1 MLFYIQKYKEINDA
15 LNISPEKFDFY
26 VRCKEYEWY
35 LSGIIFYINKGN
47 CIIKRN
53 NINDSILDEIIRK
66 CKFNPS
72 LITNILEGHYICV
85 IKRPGNIKV
94 FGDKFNRKNLF
105 YCESKEQIYFDN
117 KITKEIISKKPH
129 RINEIFLYSYFLI
142 GYGNAATTIFKD
154 IKRLAYC
161 DYLLYENDKINIIN
175 TFNPKKID
183 NNYNE
188 NHIQYF
194 KKLFYESVNSRISE
208 NKNNWVMASGGWDS
222 TLIIDTLL
230 KHTERQKVKMIAFEV
245 QLKSGQIANIFEI
258 KRAKDIA
265 KHYGVD
271 FHLVKVNLKSS
282 KLIDKWKKYA
292 ANCFDNQTFQWPIN
306 HYSIPEYVKNIDNSC
321 GSIFSGECAD
331 SFQNYGFSQYN
342 SVKSNDLNF
351 NEYADKMKTYLY
363 GPTFL
368 NKIVDNTF
376 KSDIIY
382 NIFKKINPQIQF
394 FDINPDISKYILSFI
409 YSSVRLPFVMPKD
422 IHIFKNQYSKRMI
435 EYIISEYLQKYIER
449 LTPDNIYSIWNAL
462 YADYHL
468 RGLSIPMTIAAM
480 EKYETIPAIPFYDLR
495 IADFF
500 EKMPAKW
507 GRNLNFKST
516 KYFEKRMALESKTFP
531 INILEDKQF
540 PHSYIFE
547 QDNINIDLNYEYY
560 LNSSI
565 TDYFRELLSDKKSLD
580 YLRQIDG
587 IDYEYL
593 KRIRNNFVENKM
605 ILKTN
610 YDVISKICVLT
621 SLMHE
626 FFK

>member
-1 MLFYIQKYKEINDA
+1 MLFYINRQKKNGNILKIN
-15 LNISPEKFDFY
+15 SKKFNFY
-26 VRCKEYEWY
+26 VKCKEYEWY

-47 CIIKRN
+47 YIIKRN
-53 NINDSILDEIIRK
+53 NINDRILDKIIKK
-66 CKFNPS
+66 CKFDPC

-85 IKRPGNIKV
+85 IRRSDNIKV

-105 YCESKEQIYFDN
+105 YFESKEQIYFDT
-117 KITKEIISKKPH
+117 KITKEIVSKKPH
-129 RINEIFLYSYFLI
+129 RINEMFLYSYFLI
-142 GYGNAATTIFKD
+142 GYGNASTTIFQE

-161 DYLLYENDKINIIN
+161 EYLLYKDNRINIVN

-183 NNYNE
+183 NSYNE
-188 NHIQYF
+188 NHMQYF
-194 KKLFYESVNSRISE
+194 KKLFYESVNSRIAE

-222 TLIIDTLL
+222 TLIVDTLL
-230 KHTERQKVKMIAFEV
+230 KYTERQKVKMIAFEV
-245 QLKSGQIANIFEI
+245 QLKSGQIGNIFEI

-271 FHLVKVNLKSS
+271 FHLIKVNLKSS

-292 ANCFDNQTFQWPIN
+292 GNSFESQVFQWPIN
-306 HYSIPEYVKNIDNSC
+306 HYGIPEYIKNVDSSC
-321 GSIFSGECAD
+321 GSIFNGECAD

-342 SVKSNDLNF
+342 SVKSNDRNF

-368 NKIVDNTF
+368 KKIVNNTF

-382 NIFKKINPQIQF
+382 NIFKKLNPQIQF
-394 FDINPDISKYILSFI
+394 SDGNPDISKYVLSFI
-409 YSSVRLPFVMPKD
+409 YSSVRLPFVMPKNT
-422 IHIFKNQYSKRMI
+422 HIFKNQYSKRMT

-449 LTPDNIYSIWNAL
+449 LTPNNIFSIWNAL
-462 YADYHL
+462 YADFHL

-480 EKYETIPAIPFYDLR
+480 EKYDTIPAIPFYDLR

-500 EKMPAKW
+500 EKMPAEW
-507 GRNLNFKST
+507 GRNLNFKNT

-531 INILEDKQF
+531 ISILEDKSF
-540 PHSYIFE
+540 PHSYIYE
-547 QDNINIDLNYEYY
+547 QEGVNINQCYEYY

-580 YLRQIDG
+580 YLGQIDG

-593 KRIRNNFVENKM
+593 ENIRNNFVENKIQKRDYNM
-605 ILKTN
+605 TM
-610 YDVISKICVLT
+610 KICVLT
-621 SLMHE
+621 SLMFE
-626 FFK
+626 FLNN